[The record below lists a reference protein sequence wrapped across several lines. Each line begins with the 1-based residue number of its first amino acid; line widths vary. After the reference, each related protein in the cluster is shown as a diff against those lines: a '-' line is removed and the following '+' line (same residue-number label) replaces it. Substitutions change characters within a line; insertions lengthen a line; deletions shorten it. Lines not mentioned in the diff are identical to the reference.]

1 MSNASLTAQVVTAAE
16 SAASS
21 GIDPWFVGI
30 GTFALLLAL
39 LAGLLAFAGGRDH
52 S

>member
-1 MSNASLTAQVVTAAE
+1 MSLTSLVTTAAE
-16 SAASS
+16 SSAEH
-21 GIDPWFVGI
+21 GINPWFVG
-30 GTFALLLAL
+30 GGVLVALLVL